1 VTSIRSSSAIVQ
13 FCSFKLPHTRLG
25 GGAKTF
31 SSMIEAKH
39 CRTVMF
45 ETYSTFIFAVFFLVA
60 TESYMGPTQPQF
72 RALDLDITSRG
83 DIARQGIKLTT
94 GVYRFSTQG
103 ITSSAQVDLFSM
115 VHIADPSYFEIIKD
129 RMKGYDVV
137 LYELITDNK
146 NCDTIKGSDFKR
158 QLNTEIS
165 ATETEKLASQYDLES
180 QVSLYNFISR
190 NRDVVTRNNWF
201 IADLDANE
209 VGVLSLILL
218 KCITLPS
225 LIHLYFPH

>member
-1 VTSIRSSSAIVQ
+1 MNEA
-13 FCSFKLPHTRLG
+13 RLHR
-25 GGAKTF
+25 TF
-31 SSMIEAKH
+31 
-39 CRTVMF
+39 MF
-45 ETYSTFIFAVFFLVA
+45 DTCSTFIFAVFFIVA
-60 TESYMGPTQPQF
+60 TECYMGPTQPQF

-146 NCDTIKGSDFKR
+146 NCDTVKGSDFKR

-165 ATETEKLASQYDLES
+165 ATETEKLASQYELES

-190 NRDVVTRNNWF
+190 NRNLVTRNNWF

-209 VGVLSLILL
+209 VSVSST
-218 KCITLPS
+218 K
-225 LIHLYFPH
+225 Y

>member
-1 VTSIRSSSAIVQ
+1 
-13 FCSFKLPHTRLG
+13 
-25 GGAKTF
+25 
-31 SSMIEAKH
+31 MI
-39 CRTVMF
+39 
-45 ETYSTFIFAVFFLVA
+45 IA

-72 RALDLDITSRG
+72 RALDLDISSRG
-83 DIARQGIKLTT
+83 EMTGQGIKLTT

-146 NCDTIKGSDFKR
+146 NCDTVKGSDFKR

-165 ATETEKLASQYDLES
+165 ATETEKLASQYELES

-190 NRDVVTRNNWF
+190 NRNLVTKNNWF

-209 VGVLSLILL
+209 VGDMSL
-218 KCITLPS
+218 KS
-225 LIHLYFPH
+225 